1 MLYTRARSMETAMLG
16 QSAVRGVFYSQWA
29 YWISLG
35 IAAYGGV
42 FVPRGSVRD
51 VLILTPVLTE
61 LFCVLSTYWLYR
73 ACDEYLRLRLLKAA
87 AVTGI
92 VIAFSTLA
100 GSFLPLFGLP
110 SVSMVWINLLG
121 WTIFNLQLL
130 YVVLRGQ

>member
-1 MLYTRARSMETAMLG
+1 MESTTLGRSAI
-16 QSAVRGVFYSQWA
+16 RGVFYSQWA

-35 IAAYGGV
+35 MAAYGGV

-51 VLILTPVLTE
+51 ILILTPVLTE

-92 VIAFSTLA
+92 IIAFCTLA
-100 GSFLPLFGLP
+100 GFFLVLFGQP
-110 SVSMVWINLLG
+110 PVSMVWINLLG
-121 WTIFNLQLL
+121 WTVFNLQLL
-130 YVVLRGQ
+130 HVVSSD